1 MKKPSKCYT
10 CYGVCYI
17 DYTLVWNA
25 DEKIWM
31 DCLGQACA
39 KGG

>member
-31 DCLGQACA
+31 GCLGQACA